1 MAVLSD
7 TEPKKVF
14 HFFEEICGIPH
25 GSGDTWKISNYL
37 VSFAKERGLACRQDE
52 LGNVV
57 IKKDGTKG
65 YEQAPVVMLQGHMDM
80 VCEKESG
87 CDIDFQTQGLRL
99 VKEGNVIHAE
109 GTTLGGDDG
118 IAVAFAL
125 AILDS
130 DDILHPPLEVVIT
143 VDEEIGMLG
152 ASYLDTSDLQAE
164 YMLNLD
170 SEDEGQLLV
179 GCAGGVTAVCHM
191 PVSRMEISELF
202 KEGIHHPICLELVV
216 DGLQGGHSGMEII
229 KQRGNANKL
238 IGRAL
243 KVISEHADIWL
254 VDIDGGKKDNAIAR
268 YAKAMFVADKD
279 CVSGIETC
287 VDELQKILSKEYA
300 VSDPAVC
307 VSLRKAS
314 AGQKVTCMTKAAGC
328 AIVDLLFLLPNGIC
342 RMSND
347 IPGLVQTSLNLGVL
361 SIKNEA
367 HGTEELVAGFSVR
380 SSIGSEKDML
390 TGELRCLCEHL
401 GGVYTEKGAYP
412 AWEYKEKSKLRDIM
426 VSTYEELYGEKPKLD
441 VIHAGVECG
450 LFTDKMKGLDCVSY
464 GPQMY
469 DIHTPKECLHIDSV
483 RRTWEYTLA
492 ILKKL
497 K

>member
-202 KEGIHHPICLELVV
+202 KEGIHHPVCLELVV

-243 KVISEHADIWL
+243 KVISEHADIRL

-307 VSLRKAS
+307 VSLRKVS
-314 AGQKVTCMTKAAGC
+314 AGQKVTCMTKASGC

-361 SIKNEA
+361 SMKNEA

-380 SSIGSEKDML
+380 SLL
-390 TGELRCLCEHL
+390 T
-401 GGVYTEKGAYP
+401 
-412 AWEYKEKSKLRDIM
+412 
-426 VSTYEELYGEKPKLD
+426 
-441 VIHAGVECG
+441 
-450 LFTDKMKGLDCVSY
+450 
-464 GPQMY
+464 
-469 DIHTPKECLHIDSV
+469 
-483 RRTWEYTLA
+483 
-492 ILKKL
+492 
-497 K
+497 